1 MAFKAAF
8 KCALEGRSRSRT
20 ALRQNPVALKS
31 RNMPYDNGVRR
42 HLVIKF
48 EFDFLGKLSL
58 GNARILGA
66 SFKSLSLDET
76 LPRAGGLN
84 PPTFSGR
91 VPVGGVAALEQAARE
106 ARSP

>member
-1 MAFKAAF
+1 M
-8 KCALEGRSRSRT
+8 
-20 ALRQNPVALKS
+20 
-31 RNMPYDNGVRR
+31 RR

-76 LPRAGGLN
+76 FPRAGGLN
-84 PPTFSGR
+84 PPTFS
-91 VPVGGVAALEQAARE
+91 
-106 ARSP
+106 ARSAGSRRTGARRRACDS

>member
-1 MAFKAAF
+1 
-8 KCALEGRSRSRT
+8 
-20 ALRQNPVALKS
+20 
-31 RNMPYDNGVRR
+31 MPYDNGVRR

-66 SFKSLSLDET
+66 SLSLDET

-84 PPTFSGR
+84 PPTFS
-91 VPVGGVAALEQAARE
+91 
-106 ARSP
+106 ARSAGSRRTGARRRACDS